1 MSPRIRLLVALV
13 STGLIGYVA
22 VGSLLA
28 RALGDTGYGQLA
40 IFNEVIRLVLD
51 AYVEPVRVDR
61 AMAGARLGMTDALDG
76 DSAYL
81 DAEQFAQLGR
91 GDSGDDAEIGA
102 IVTRRFGYLM
112 VVAAR
117 PGSPAEEAGL
127 RTGDLIQSIDGRHTR
142 PLPAVVGQ
150 RLLTGAPGSTV
161 TLGLLRAGAD
171 PFEISA
177 VRERIVAA
185 PPEGRML
192 DDTTGYLRAF
202 DFRAGTG
209 DAARTLIE
217 VLRRDGAT
225 RMILDLRDA
234 AWGEPAEAA
243 GVAEL
248 FLDGGVVATLVGRRV
263 SETTLEADPSHKAWT
278 GPLVVLVNAGTAG
291 PGEIVAAAL
300 ADRAGATL
308 VGEHTFG
315 RAALTRPI
323 ALPEGGLVLTVAQ
336 YMSPSGISIH
346 GDGLQPAVEV
356 SPPDP
361 HAEEEGMEGDGR
373 DRILEKGLEVLS
385 QNGSVD
391 EKAAA

>member
-1 MSPRIRLLVALV
+1 MSPRVRLLVALV

-51 AYVEPVRVDR
+51 AYVEPVEVDR
-61 AMAGARLGMTDALDG
+61 AMTGARLGMTDALDG

-81 DAEQFAQLGR
+81 DAEQFAALDR
-91 GDSGDDAEIGA
+91 DDEGDDADVGV

-112 VVAAR
+112 VVSAR
-117 PGSPAEEAGL
+117 PGSPAEAAGL
-127 RTGDLIQSIDGRHTR
+127 RAGDLIQSIDGRYTR
-142 PLPAVVGQ
+142 PLPAVIGQ
-150 RLLTGAPGSTV
+150 RLLEGAPGSTV
-161 TLGLLRAGAD
+161 TLGVLRAGSD
-171 PFEISA
+171 PFETSV
-177 VRERIVAA
+177 VRERLVAA

-192 DDTTGYLRAF
+192 DDTTGYLRVF
-202 DFRAGTG
+202 DFPAGVG
-209 DAARTLIE
+209 DALRTRIE
-217 VLRRDGAT
+217 VLRREGAA

-234 AWGEPAEAA
+234 AWGEPAAA
-243 GVAEL
+243 GGVAEL

-263 SETTLEADPSHKAWT
+263 NETTLDADPSRRAWT
-278 GPLVVLVNAGTAG
+278 GPLVVLVSAGTAG

-315 RAALTRPI
+315 RAALTRRI
-323 ALPEGGLVLTVAQ
+323 ALPEGGLLLTVAK
-336 YMSPSGISIH
+336 YMSPSGLSLH
-346 GDGLQPAVEV
+346 GEGLEPGVPV
-356 SPPDP
+356 SSREGHGADVD
-361 HAEEEGMEGDGR
+361 EEDDGR
-373 DRILEKGLEVLS
+373 DRILEKGLEVLN
-385 QNGSVD
+385 QPVD

>member
-40 IFNEVIRLVLD
+40 VFNEVIRLVLE
-51 AYVEPVRVDR
+51 AYVEPVNVNR

-81 DAEQFAQLGR
+81 DAKQFAALER
-91 GDSGDDAEIGA
+91 GDTGDDADIGV

-112 VVAAR
+112 IVAAR
-117 PGSPAEEAGL
+117 PGSPAEEADL

-150 RLLTGAPGSTV
+150 RLLSGAPGSTV
-161 TLGLLRAGAD
+161 TLGVLRAGAD
-171 PFEISA
+171 PFETSV

-192 DDTTGYLRAF
+192 DDTTGYLRVF
-202 DFRAGTG
+202 DFPAGTG
-209 DAARTLIE
+209 DAAGTLIE

-234 AWGEPAEAA
+234 AWGEPAAA
-243 GVAEL
+243 TGVAEL

-263 SETTLEADPSHKAWT
+263 SETTLEADPSHNAWT
-278 GPLVVLVNAGTAG
+278 GPLVVLVNSGTAG

-336 YMSPSGISIH
+336 YMSPSGISLH
-346 GDGLQPAVEV
+346 GDGLQPGVEV
-356 SPPDP
+356 SLPGPY
-361 HAEEEGMEGDGR
+361 AEDEDEEDDGR
-373 DRILEKGLEVLS
+373 DRILEKGLEVL
-385 QNGSVD
+385 NPAAD
-391 EKAAA
+391 ERAAA